1 MDQAPVHD
9 VTHLLARLEGLAEGA
24 TEGGAPDN
32 MVAYLRTIGRRVRAI
47 HDHLMPT
54 AAIETPPNPETSPP
68 LDAAE
73 TVTAFLAL
81 VDAAEEAGLHL
92 TLVDFLRNAG
102 HRLANIQNGVPDYR
116 LARRQPEEGE
126 ARLEHDDGSHT
137 VWVAESSS
145 FGLGVEIDTPLA
157 PDQVVRLVVTEAFGG
172 TTYECLTTHAR
183 PKGDVYHLGLE
194 IFSVRI

>member
-1 MDQAPVHD
+1 MDQATVRD

-24 TEGGAPDN
+24 AEGGAPDS
-32 MVAYLRTIGRRVRAI
+32 MVVYLRTIGRRVRAV

-54 AAIETPPNPETSPP
+54 AAIEAPPNAETTPP

-73 TVTAFLAL
+73 AVTAFIAL

-102 HRLANIQNGVPDYR
+102 HRLANIQRGVPDYR

-126 ARLEHDDGSHT
+126 ARLEHGDASHR

-145 FGLGVEIDTPLA
+145 LGLGVEIHTPLP
-157 PDQVVRLVVTEAFGG
+157 PDQVVQLVVTEAFGG
-172 TTYECLTTHAR
+172 TTYECLTTHAQS
-183 PKGDVYHLGLE
+183 KGDVYHLGLE